1 MPQAFLIYIETS
13 ASQSNVDIVPSQ
25 QQQQHQYHPIEY
37 KSCACD
43 VHILL
48 TTIHTQIFYRI
59 NQCALFADLM
69 LFEFIYSRFK

>member
-13 ASQSNVDIVPSQ
+13 ASQSNVDNVTSQ
-25 QQQQHQYHPIEY
+25 QQQYHPIEY

-48 TTIHTQIFYRI
+48 TTIHAQIFYRI

>member
-13 ASQSNVDIVPSQ
+13 ASQSNVDNVTSQ
-25 QQQQHQYHPIEY
+25 QQQNHPIEY

-48 TTIHTQIFYRI
+48 TTIHAQIFYRI